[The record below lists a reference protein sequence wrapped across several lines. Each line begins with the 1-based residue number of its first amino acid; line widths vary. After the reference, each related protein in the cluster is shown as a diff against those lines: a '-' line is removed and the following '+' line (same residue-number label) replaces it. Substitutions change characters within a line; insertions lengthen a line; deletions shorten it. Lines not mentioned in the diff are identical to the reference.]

1 MADPNKTIDEIIAE
15 VRESARDSFASKL
28 VAQYEETGR
37 LDESSAAQA
46 LRDDD
51 AYLTRLADRMESEV
65 RRAREEW
72 EAVARAQDK
81 AQEVMMEEIERLRAP
96 GSVAA
101 MRGVL
106 NQLRDWA
113 LLDINEN
120 AIRSD
125 EPNYRK
131 LVDGI
136 VEIAN
141 AALAAP
147 ARNCD
152 VGSVEEQAERFK
164 AFCFP
169 RVGKCSEN
177 GKCPAKH
184 PCNQIGIQYCQLK
197 WAQMPYKPEGDA
209 E

>member
-1 MADPNKTIDEIIAE
+1 

-65 RRAREEW
+65 RRVREEW

-101 MRGVL
+101 IRGAL

-136 VEIAN
+136 VEITN

-152 VGSVEEQAERFK
+152 VGTAQEQAERFK
-164 AFCFP
+164 AFCLP

-177 GKCPAKH
+177 SKCPAKH